1 MIGILM
7 FTRIGKSTRG
17 IVQRADKD
25 LDDQVETG
33 NLSPA
38 DPGRPG
44 DTIIDTST
52 NKKFET
58 LTTTCVIKIRLDF
71 TRQDFTISISSHTRN
86 AEVASERLRPKK

>member
-52 NKKFET
+52 NKMFET
-58 LTTTCVIKIRLDF
+58 LTTTCVIKIRL
-71 TRQDFTISISSHTRN
+71 TLIIKI
-86 AEVASERLRPKK
+86 RLFFIHVFYCA

>member
-44 DTIIDTST
+44 DTIIDPST

-58 LTTTCVIKIRLDF
+58 LTTTTCVIKIRLDF
-71 TRQDFTISISSHTRN
+71 TISLSSHSRN